1 MQPNL
6 IATLALVGWPFV
18 ALVLFM
24 TRPLRQALLW
34 NFFGAFLLLPAGFG
48 FKFAMIPELGKSSI
62 PVLCALLFCLLFGK
76 RLPKIANGLGFPEL
90 LVAVFVFEPF
100 ITAQLNPDPVFVAD
114 RVLAGGDLYDAGSAA
129 VAQVMALLPFFIGRQ
144 FLRDGSSNREILRV
158 LAIGL
163 LCYSPLMLFEVR
175 MSPQLSNW
183 IYGYSASDFIQQ
195 VRGDSYRPVVFVGH
209 GLTMAFLAMT
219 GFVAATA
226 LWKAKEKIF
235 QYSAGAATAYLG
247 VLLVLC
253 RSLASLTY
261 GVASFALIRFVSPK
275 MQMRAAMILVTF
287 ALCYPLLRSADLIPV
302 ETILD
307 IAGSVNA
314 DRADSLQTRFDN
326 EQQLLSRAS
335 QRFFFG
341 WGRWGRSR
349 IYDEYGNDRSVTD
362 GRWIITMGQ
371 FGLIGFLAEFGLL
384 SITVFRAAFALR
396 FARSKSE
403 EIFLA
408 ALALIVA
415 VSIFDLVPN
424 SGLSSWT
431 WLLAGSLL
439 GRAEF
444 LRVASRR
451 SGSVATQPSNTYS
464 VANSGIK

>member
-1 MQPNL
+1 
-6 IATLALVGWPFV
+6 
-18 ALVLFM
+18 
-24 TRPLRQALLW
+24 
-34 NFFGAFLLLPAGFG
+34 
-48 FKFAMIPELGKSSI
+48 
-62 PVLCALLFCLLFGK
+62 
-76 RLPKIANGLGFPEL
+76 
-90 LVAVFVFEPF
+90 
-100 ITAQLNPDPVFVAD
+100 
-114 RVLAGGDLYDAGSAA
+114 
-129 VAQVMALLPFFIGRQ
+129 
-144 FLRDGSSNREILRV
+144 
-158 LAIGL
+158 
-163 LCYSPLMLFEVR
+163 MLFEVR
-175 MSPQLSNW
+175 MSPQLNNW
-183 IYGYSASDFIQQ
+183 IYGYRASEFIQQ

-209 GLTMAFLAMT
+209 GLAMAFLTMT

-261 GVASFALIRFVSPK
+261 GVASFTLIKFVSPK

-307 IAGSVNA
+307 VAGSVNT
-314 DRADSLQTRFDN
+314 DRADSLQTRFEN
-326 EQQLLSRAS
+326 ERQLLARAAE
-335 QRFFFG
+335 RFFFG

-349 IYDEYGNDRSVTD
+349 VYDRYGNDVSITD

-371 FGLIGFLAEFGLL
+371 FGLFGFLAEFGLL

-415 VSIFDLVPN
+415 VMIFDLIPN
-424 SGLSSWT
+424 SGLNSWT

-444 LRVASRR
+444 LRATARRLGPVA
-451 SGSVATQPSNTYS
+451 ATPSNAYS
-464 VANSGIK
+464 IANSGAK